1 MRYAFIKRQSAYHSV
16 GNLCR
21 VLNVS
26 TSGYYNWIKRKES
39 PRAEENR
46 LLGEWI
52 VEIFHASRST
62 YGSRRLRRCLVEH
75 GVRISRRRVARIKR
89 KLGLI
94 CKAQRRFKVIT
105 TDSNHS
111 MPISPNHLN
120 REFDVEQPDQAYVG
134 DITYIA
140 TKEGWLFLAVWIDLY
155 SRSIVGWSMADNMK
169 AQLVTDALRMA
180 CFKRNPAV
188 GLLVHSDRGSQYAS
202 NRFRNLL
209 REKGYRQSMSR
220 LGDCWDNAP
229 AESFF
234 HTLKTELIGQHVFKT
249 REEAKQTIFEYIEVF
264 YNRQRKHSSI
274 NYMTPEQYDREFRLS
289 A

>member
-1 MRYAFIKRQSAYHSV
+1 LGCYPLKTC
-16 GNLCR
+16 NLFR
-21 VLNVS
+21 FQAN
-26 TSGYYNWIKRKES
+26 
-39 PRAEENR
+39 
-46 LLGEWI
+46 
-52 VEIFHASRST
+52 
-62 YGSRRLRRCLVEH
+62 RRLHSCLVEH
-75 GVRISRRRVARIKR
+75 GVRVSKRRVARIKR

-94 CKAQRRFKVIT
+94 CKAQRRFKIVT

-111 MPISPNHLN
+111 LPIAPNHLN
-120 REFDVEQPDQAYVG
+120 REFDTEQPDQAYVG

-140 TKEGWLFLAVWIDLY
+140 TKEGWLFLAVWINLY
-155 SRSIVGWSMADNMK
+155 SRCVVGWSMADHMK

-202 NRFRNLL
+202 NHFKKLL
-209 REKGYRQSMSR
+209 REKGYTQSMSR
-220 LGDCWDNAP
+220 RGDCWDNAP

-234 HTLKTELIGQHVFKT
+234 HTLKTELIGQHMSAS

-264 YNRQRKHSSI
+264 YNRQRKHSYI
-274 NYMTPEQYDREFRLS
+274 NHMTPEQCDKEFRMS